1 MDEPTDGC
9 HPGSGIHRGRWVW
22 DSLSPW
28 LPACLLALKQC
39 DRTPPRR
46 SETPM
51 TTVHAKTYSS
61 HLRTLQGLPS
71 LKALHAFEAAARH
84 LNFRLAAEE
93 LDVTQGAVAQQ
104 VRALE
109 AELGVRLFERHARGL
124 APTEAGSGYALR
136 VRRALEEIADATRQ
150 LRPGEQQVTI
160 SVAPTLAAKWLLP
173 RLPRFAERHP
183 SIELRV
189 LATERVSR
197 FHTEGVDLAIRY
209 GQPPFGPGLH
219 VQRLLVTTL
228 IAVGSPAL
236 VGPPGSLSVKRLG
249 RLPLIHDAHGSW
261 PAFFAQAG
269 LSPPP
274 TGGTRFNQTGL
285 AIDAAVA
292 GQGLALASPFFVAA
306 DLAAGRLLQVL
317 PQVVLRTGMD
327 HYLVWPQR
335 SRGEGLVPLDE
346 VAAWLLEEAAAS
358 PGAEPA

>member
-1 MDEPTDGC
+1 MNAS
-9 HPGSGIHRGRWVW
+9 HH
-22 DSLSPW
+22 
-28 LPACLLALKQC
+28 
-39 DRTPPRR
+39 TPL
-46 SETPM
+46 
-51 TTVHAKTYSS
+51 HD
-61 HLRTLQGLPS
+61 LPS
-71 LKALHAFEAAARH
+71 LKALRVFESAARH

-109 AELGVRLFERHARGL
+109 AELGIRLFERHARGL
-124 APTEAGSGYALR
+124 APTEAGSAYALR

-150 LRPGEQQVTI
+150 LRPGERQVTI

-183 SIELRV
+183 GIELRV

-197 FHTEGVDLAIRY
+197 FHAEGVDLSIRY
-209 GQPPFGPGLH
+209 GQPPFGPGLN

-236 VGPPGSLSVKRLG
+236 LAGPGALSAKQVA
-249 RLPLIHDAHGSW
+249 RLPLVHDAHGSW
-261 PAFFAQAG
+261 PAFFAHAG
-269 LSPPP
+269 LPPP
-274 TGGTRFNQTGL
+274 QPGGTRFNQTGL

-306 DLAAGRLLQVL
+306 DLAAGRLLQAL
-317 PQVVLRTGMD
+317 PQVALRTGMD

-335 SRGEGLVPLDE
+335 PRSDGLVPLDA

-358 PGAEPA
+358 SGGAHA